1 MGVEGTW
8 SVAVVPLLSIV
19 VRVAAV
25 YVFLLV
31 LVRMAGKREVGRL
44 SPMEFLSALLLSET
58 VSPALTGGDDS
69 LAAAF
74 VAALTLMLL
83 TIGSNVLSFRFRW
96 FETLTEGSPGLLI
109 SSGRINRRVMKQER
123 ITKQQLETALRR
135 EGIESVEAVRKAFVE
150 PNGDITILKARPGE
164 A

>member
-1 MGVEGTW
+1 MDVEGTM
-8 SVAVVPLLSIV
+8 VVPMLSIV

-31 LVRMAGKREVGRL
+31 LVRMAGKREIGRL

-83 TIGSNVLSFRFRW
+83 TIGSNVLSYRYRW
-96 FETLTEGSPGLLI
+96 FEALSEGSPGLLI
-109 SSGRINRRVMKQER
+109 SCGRVNRRVMKQER
-123 ITKQQLETALRR
+123 ITDQQLATALRR
-135 EGIESVEAVRKAFVE
+135 EGVESVEAVRKAFVE
-150 PNGDITILKARPGE
+150 PNGDITILKAAAGDG
-164 A
+164 